1 MEASLLNDIV
11 IIFLLS
17 IFVTIVCNKLKL
29 PATVGFLLTG
39 VLCGPSLLGIVNDH
53 KTLDTIADVGVAMLL
68 FTIGMELSGEALN
81 RLKRPV
87 FLGGSLQIGL
97 TILAVTGFLMLS
109 ANLSWQ
115 QGVLW
120 GCLVA
125 LSSSAIVLRIM
136 QERGITNTP
145 AGRLS
150 LVILVFQNIMVAPM
164 LLIVPMLSGALTLS
178 LKDVAF
184 SIARDVLVLGGV
196 LLFARFGLD
205 RLMNAIMRTRTREIL
220 MLSTLGMCL
229 GMALLTKMLG
239 LSLSLGA
246 FLAGLMLARSQYS
259 MSVISGILPY
269 RDVLMS
275 IFFISV
281 GMLLN
286 VQHLLQNFGFIL
298 VGTAFFILIK
308 SLLSLPAVLVQGYPL
323 RTAIITS
330 LSLAQVGEF
339 AFVLAASGLAAGLFD
354 MLAYQNFLAVSVLT
368 MMLTPGLMALAPR
381 IAGRFVGKKREG
393 APTDQENK
401 EESALAD
408 HLIIVGFGISGK
420 HLARV
425 ARESGITYTILEM
438 NPETV
443 NRYRGKEPIMHGD
456 ASQPIILEHL
466 GVHKARVLA
475 IIISDP
481 TAVRSIVIEA
491 HGMNPNLHIIAR
503 TRFVTEVATLRR
515 LGADEVIAE
524 EFETS
529 IEVFTRVLSRYLVP
543 RQDIDAFAARI
554 RKENYRMIR
563 RMSASVDSL
572 DATVSRLPDMG
583 VQAMR
588 VASASPLCGMSLA
601 ESDLRRKYGVTLI
614 ATLRDGVT
622 QASPGPTFVFEQ
634 EDVAYIFGNTDKLL
648 AIAPIF
654 SGSVPANNKDV
665 ARRQLEPHS

>member
-1 MEASLLNDIV
+1 
-11 IIFLLS
+11 
-17 IFVTIVCNKLKL
+17 
-29 PATVGFLLTG
+29 
-39 VLCGPSLLGIVNDH
+39 
-53 KTLDTIADVGVAMLL
+53 
-68 FTIGMELSGEALN
+68 
-81 RLKRPV
+81 
-87 FLGGSLQIGL
+87 
-97 TILAVTGFLMLS
+97 
-109 ANLSWQ
+109 
-115 QGVLW
+115 
-120 GCLVA
+120 
-125 LSSSAIVLRIM
+125 
-136 QERGITNTP
+136 
-145 AGRLS
+145 
-150 LVILVFQNIMVAPM
+150 
-164 LLIVPMLSGALTLS
+164 
-178 LKDVAF
+178 
-184 SIARDVLVLGGV
+184 
-196 LLFARFGLD
+196 
-205 RLMNAIMRTRTREIL
+205 
-220 MLSTLGMCL
+220 
-229 GMALLTKMLG
+229 
-239 LSLSLGA
+239 
-246 FLAGLMLARSQYS
+246 
-259 MSVISGILPY
+259 
-269 RDVLMS
+269 
-275 IFFISV
+275 
-281 GMLLN
+281 
-286 VQHLLQNFGFIL
+286 
-298 VGTAFFILIK
+298 
-308 SLLSLPAVLVQGYPL
+308 
-323 RTAIITS
+323 
-330 LSLAQVGEF
+330 
-339 AFVLAASGLAAGLFD
+339 
-354 MLAYQNFLAVSVLT
+354 
-368 MMLTPGLMALAPR
+368 
-381 IAGRFVGKKREG
+381 
-393 APTDQENK
+393 
-401 EESALAD
+401 
-408 HLIIVGFGISGK
+408 
-420 HLARV
+420 
-425 ARESGITYTILEM
+425 
-438 NPETV
+438 
-443 NRYRGKEPIMHGD
+443 MHGD